1 MDLPIEFR
9 PHPFELASRFLV
21 WAMFCIL
28 AFSGIQ
34 IVFPAFPT
42 WAFVILS
49 LVVSVP
55 LGIPNILAYARFTP
69 LGIES
74 RSVFARSCT
83 WEEVSGWTQWG
94 DIGST
99 FIRTESGKVF
109 TFNNRCIFGSE
120 RNRLL
125 HQILTTYAGP
135 ESKGSNAVLPPLL
148 KAFVGEALIGRDMR
162 DAE

>member
-1 MDLPIEFR
+1 MELPIEFR
-9 PHPFELASRFLV
+9 PHPIELASRFLV
-21 WAMFCIL
+21 WALICIL

-34 IVFPAFPT
+34 FVFPAFPI

-49 LVVSVP
+49 LLISVP
-55 LGIPNILAYARFTP
+55 LGIPNIFAYARFTTV
-69 LGIES
+69 GIES

-83 WEEVSGWTQWG
+83 WQAVSAWTQWG

-99 FIRTESGKVF
+99 FIRLESGKVF
-109 TFNNRCIFGSE
+109 TFENRCIFGSQ

-135 ESKGSNAVLPPLL
+135 ETKGSNAVLPPMLRAFLGDSLL
-148 KAFVGEALIGRDMR
+148 GRDIG
-162 DAE
+162 EF